1 MKFCNIALNR
11 TFFKSPLGD
20 LGGRFLL
27 CLVCLLPLSSS
38 AQSWIWYPGDY
49 EIWLGNEMNNRRTE
63 RGAFF
68 PHFWKMDSHYVLV
81 EFSKKIDLSAAEEIE
96 ISVEGK
102 FNIKLDG
109 KLQFGMPTKF
119 TLPAGKHSL
128 NIKVWNQATP
138 PAIFVK
144 GKTVNSDASWKVT
157 YEDKEWIDESGKAS
171 DTSAT
176 IYMDAATSDSFKS
189 ADTSPSKYKLPTEP
203 MVAVKREKKNDGE
216 LIDFGKETF
225 GFLTLQG
232 LKGTGEVHIYYG
244 ESPEEAMDTKF
255 CETLDRLSLDGSS
268 LTDEA
273 RNVTSKPEDNYTL
286 GNNKAFRY
294 VYITKDA
301 GVSYA
306 DVSMLYEYKP
316 EVRKGSFRCNDE
328 EVNRMWEVGAYTM
341 QLTTREFFIDGIKR
355 DRWTWSGD
363 AIQSYLM
370 NYYLFFDAET
380 VKKTIWLL
388 RGKDPVT
395 SHTNT
400 IMDYTFYW
408 FLSIYDYYKFTGDT
422 HFIQQVYPRMQSM
435 MDYVL
440 GRTNKNGMVEGQTG
454 DWVFVD
460 WADGYMDKHGELSY
474 EQVLFC
480 KSLETMALCADLA
493 KNSVDKTKYDGL
505 ATALRSKLEPAFW
518 DETKKALVHNRL
530 DGKQQEQITRYSNM
544 FAVFFNYLSPEK
556 QQLIKKSVLMNDSVM
571 KITTPYMRF
580 YELEALCAMGEQK
593 AVMKEMKD
601 YWGGMIREGA
611 TSFWEKYNPTDKGAQ
626 HLAMYG
632 RPYGKSLCHAWGASP
647 IYLLGKY
654 YLGIQPVKAGYS
666 EFAIAPNLGGM
677 KWMEG
682 TVPTPKGE
690 IKLYMNEKTIKVTAT
705 EGKGYLTFVSKSK
718 PKASKGLVEKLEGNK
733 YRLLIEGKE
742 AVVVS
747 YK

>member
-1 MKFCNIALNR
+1 MN
-11 TFFKSPLGD
+11 KSFVPNA
-20 LGGRFLL
+20 
-27 CLVCLLPLSSS
+27 SS
-38 AQSWIWYPGDY
+38 ASNWIWYPGDY
-49 EIWLGNEMNNRRTE
+49 EIWLGNDMNNRRTE

-81 EFSKKIDLSAAEEIE
+81 EFSKMIDLAIAEEIE
-96 ISVEGK
+96 IAVEGK

-119 TLPAGKHSL
+119 LLPAGKHNL

-138 PAIFVK
+138 PTIFVN
-144 GKTVNSDASWKVT
+144 GKTVKSDGSWKVT

-176 IYMDAATSDSFKS
+176 IYMDAAFGDFTS
-189 ADTSPSKYKLPTEP
+189 ATTPPSKYKLATTPQS
-203 MVAVKREKKNDGE
+203 AVKSELIHGGE

-225 GFLTLQG
+225 GFLQIHKLSG
-232 LKGTGEVHIYYG
+232 NGKLNIYYG
-244 ESPEEAMDTKF
+244 ESRKEALDKDY
-255 CETLDRLSLDGSS
+255 CETLDQ
-268 LTDEA
+268 LTV
-273 RNVTSKPEDNYTL
+273 NGNTVTDDALTVTTTLNDCYTL
-286 GNNKAFRY
+286 GNSKAFRY
-294 VYITKDA
+294 VFITKTA
-301 GVSYA
+301 GVNYS

-316 EVRKGSFRCNDE
+316 ETQRGSFKCNDE
-328 EVNRMWEVGAYTM
+328 EVNKIWEVGAYTM

-370 NYYLFFDAET
+370 NYYLSFDSQT
-380 VKKTIWLL
+380 VKNTIWLL

-408 FLSIYDYYKFTGDT
+408 FLSIYDYYKYSGDA
-422 HFIQQVYPRMQSM
+422 HFIKQIYPRMQTM

-460 WADGYMDKHGELSY
+460 WADGFMDKRGELSY

-480 KSLETMALCADLA
+480 KSLETMALCADVLHNEA
-493 KNSVDKTKYDGL
+493 DKLKFDGL
-505 ATALRSKLEPAFW
+505 ATVLRNKLVPAFW
-518 DETKKALVHNRL
+518 DETKNALIHNRI
-530 DGKQQEQITRYSNM
+530 DGKQQNAVTRYSNM
-544 FAVFFNYLSPEK
+544 FAVFFNYLSPQQK
-556 QQLIKKSVLMNDSVM
+556 QEIKTTVLFNDSIM
-571 KITTPYMRF
+571 KISTPYMRF
-580 YELEALCAMGEQK
+580 YELEALCALGEQEK
-593 AVMKEMKD
+593 VMKEMKD

-611 TSFWEKYNPTDKGAQ
+611 TSFWEKYNPTDKGSE

-654 YLGIQPVKAGYS
+654 YLGIQPVEAGYS
-666 EFAIAPNLGGM
+666 EFSITPNLGGL

-682 TVPTPKGE
+682 TAPTPNGE
-690 IKLYMNEKTIKVTAT
+690 IKLFMDIKTIKVAAT
-705 EGKGYLTFVSKSK
+705 EGRGYLTFSSKNK
-718 PKASKGLVEKLEGNK
+718 PNASKGIIEKLDSNT
-733 YRLLIEGKE
+733 YRLMIDGKE
-742 AVVVS
+742 EVVVS
-747 YK
+747 YN

>member
-1 MKFCNIALNR
+1 MKR
-11 TFFKSPLGD
+11 TFF
-20 LGGRFLL
+20 LL
-27 CLVCLLPLSSS
+27 CFAAISLFSN

-81 EFSKKIDLSAAEEIE
+81 EFSKKIDLAAPEEIE

-109 KLQFGMPTKF
+109 KLQFGMPHKF
-119 TLPAGKHSL
+119 LLPAGKHSL
-128 NIKVWNQATP
+128 NIKVWNQTTP
-138 PAIFVK
+138 PTILVK
-144 GKTVNSDASWKVT
+144 GKTVNSDSSWKVT
-157 YEDKEWIDESGKAS
+157 YEDKEWIDASGKAS

-176 IYMDAATSDSFKS
+176 IYMDAATSDHFVS
-189 ADTSPSKYKLPTEP
+189 ADTSPSKYKLATEP
-203 MVAVKREKKNDGE
+203 MSAVKREKKNDGE

-225 GFLTLQG
+225 GFIQMKGLTG
-232 LKGTGEVHIYYG
+232 NGKVNIYYG
-244 ESPEEAMDTKF
+244 ESPEEALDTKF
-255 CETLDRLSLDGSS
+255 CETLDRLNVTGSS
-268 LTDEA
+268 VTDEA
-273 RNVTSKPEDNYTL
+273 LNASSMPAEIYTFS
-286 GNNKAFRY
+286 NSKAFRY

-301 GVSYA
+301 GVNYQ
-306 DVSMLYEYKP
+306 DVSMLYEFKP
-316 EVRKGSFRCNDE
+316 ETRKGSFKCSDE

-355 DRWTWSGD
+355 DRWVWSGD

-370 NYYLFFDAET
+370 NYYLFFDTET
-380 VKKTIWLL
+380 VKNSIWLL

-408 FLSIYDYYKFTGDT
+408 FLSIYDYYMYTGDL
-422 HFIQQVYPRMQSM
+422 HFIKQVYPRMQTM
-435 MDYVL
+435 MDYVMD
-440 GRTNKNGMVEGQTG
+440 RTNSNGMVEGQTG

-460 WADGYMDKHGELSY
+460 WADGYMDKHGELSF

-480 KSLETMALCADLA
+480 KSLETMALCSKLA
-493 KNSVDKTKYDGL
+493 NNETDKIKYDGL
-505 ATALRSKLEPAFW
+505 ATALRAKLEPAFW
-518 DETKKALVHNRL
+518 NESKKALVHNRI
-530 DGKQQEQITRYSNM
+530 DGKQKDAVTRYANM
-544 FAVFFNYLSPEK
+544 FAIFNNYLSPEK
-556 QQLIKKSVLMNDSVM
+556 QQIIKKSVLMNDSIM

-580 YELEALCAMGEQK
+580 YELEALCALGEQK

-601 YWGGMIREGA
+601 YWGGMLREGA
-611 TSFWEKYNPTDKGAQ
+611 TSFWEKYNPADKGTQ

-654 YLGIQPVKAGYS
+654 YLGIQPVKAGYK
-666 EFAIAPNLGGM
+666 EFSITPDLGGM

-682 TVPTPKGE
+682 TVPTPLGE
-690 IKLYMNEKTIKVTAT
+690 IRLYMNEKIIKAKAT
-705 EGKGYLTFVSKSK
+705 EGKGYLNFSSKSK
-718 PKASKGLVEKLEGNK
+718 PKASKGIIEKLEGNK
-733 YRLLIEGKE
+733 YRLMVDGAEEVIVG
-742 AVVVS
+742 

>member
-1 MKFCNIALNR
+1 MKR
-11 TFFKSPLGD
+11 TL
-20 LGGRFLL
+20 FLL
-27 CLVCLLPLSSS
+27 TFTAMTLFSS

-81 EFSKKIDLSAAEEIE
+81 EFSKKIDLAAAEEIE

-138 PAIFVK
+138 PTIFVK
-144 GKTVNSDASWKVT
+144 GKTVNTDASWKVT

-203 MVAVKREKKNDGE
+203 MAAVKREKKNDGE

-225 GFLTLQG
+225 GFIKLQG
-232 LKGTGEVHIYYG
+232 LKGTGKVHMYYG
-244 ESPEEAMDTKF
+244 ESPEEALDTKF
-255 CETLDRLSLDGSS
+255 CETLDRLSLDASS
-268 LTDEA
+268 VTDEA
-273 RNVTSKPEDNYTL
+273 RNVTSKSEDNYTL

-316 EVRKGSFRCNDE
+316 EVQKGSFRCNDE

-493 KNSVDKTKYDGL
+493 KNSADKAKYDDL

-518 DETKKALVHNRL
+518 NETKKALVHNRF

-571 KITTPYMRF
+571 KISTPYMRF

-611 TSFWEKYNPTDKGAQ
+611 TSFWEKYNTIDKGTQ

-690 IKLYMNEKTIKVTAT
+690 IKLYMNEKNIKVTAT

-742 AVVVS
+742 EVVVS

>member
-1 MKFCNIALNR
+1 MKR
-11 TFFKSPLGD
+11 TFFVLIFASITLI
-20 LGGRFLL
+20 
-27 CLVCLLPLSSS
+27 SN
-38 AQSWIWYPGDY
+38 AQTWIWYPGDY

-68 PHFWKMDSHYVLV
+68 PPFWKMDSHYVLV
-81 EFSKKIDLSAAEEIE
+81 EFSKKIELAVPEEIE
-96 ISVEGK
+96 IAVEGK
-102 FNIKLDG
+102 YNIKLDG
-109 KLQFGMPTKF
+109 KLQFGMPHSF

-128 NIKVWNQATP
+128 NIKVWNQSTP

-144 GKTVNSDASWKVT
+144 GKTVNSDGSWKVT

-176 IYMDAATSDSFKS
+176 VYIDAAFNNFNASDTPPSTFKLATQPLS
-189 ADTSPSKYKLPTEP
+189 
-203 MVAVKREKKNDGE
+203 AVKREKKNEGE

-225 GFLTLQG
+225 GFIQLHG
-232 LKGTGEVHIYYG
+232 LKGNGTVHIYYG
-244 ESPEEAMDTKF
+244 ESPEEALDTKY
-255 CETLDRLSLDGSS
+255 CETLDRIKVEGTAI
-268 LTDEA
+268 TDEA
-273 RNVTSKPEDNYTL
+273 RDVTSKLENTYTL
-286 GNNKAFRY
+286 GNSKAFRY
-294 VYITKDA
+294 VYITIDK
-301 GVSYA
+301 GMELQ

-316 EVRKGSFRCNDE
+316 EVKRGSFRCNDE
-328 EVNRMWEVGAYTM
+328 EVNKMWEVGAYTM

-355 DRWTWSGD
+355 DRWVWSGD

-380 VKKTIWLL
+380 VKSSIWLL

-408 FLSIYDYYKFTGDT
+408 FLSIYDYYQFTGDR
-422 HFIQQVYPRMQSM
+422 HFIEQVYPRMQTM

-440 GRTNKNGMVEGQTG
+440 SRTNKNGMVEGLTG

-460 WADGYMDKHGELSY
+460 WADGYLDKHGELSY
-474 EQVLFC
+474 EQILFC
-480 KSLETMALCADLA
+480 KSLETMSLCAKLVNNDP
-493 KNSVDKTKYDGL
+493 DKTKYDRL
-505 ATALRSKLEPAFW
+505 STSLRNKLEPAFW
-518 DETKKALVHNRL
+518 NETKKALVHNRI
-530 DGKQQEQITRYSNM
+530 DGNQKEAVTRYANM

-556 QQLIKKSVLMNDSVM
+556 QQIIKKSVLMNDSIM

-601 YWGGMIREGA
+601 YWGGMLREGA
-611 TSFWEKYNPTDKGAQ
+611 TTFWEKYNPTDKGTQ
-626 HLAMYG
+626 HLGMYG

-666 EFAIAPNLGGM
+666 EYAITPNLGGLT
-677 KWMEG
+677 WMEG
-682 TVPTPKGE
+682 TVPTPKGS
-690 IKLYMNEKTIKVTAT
+690 IHLFMDTKTIKVKAS
-705 EGKGYLTFVSKSK
+705 EGKGCLTFVSSTK
-718 PKASKGLVEKLEGNK
+718 PKASIGTFERLKDNR
-733 YRLLIEGKE
+733 YRLLINTQEE
-742 AVVVS
+742 VTVT
-747 YK
+747 YR

>member
-1 MKFCNIALNR
+1 MKRTLFLLFFTTIALFS
-11 TFFKSPLGD
+11 T
-20 LGGRFLL
+20 
-27 CLVCLLPLSSS
+27 
-38 AQSWIWYPGDY
+38 AQTWIWYPGDY
-49 EIWLGNEMNNRRTE
+49 EIWQGNEMNNRRTE

-81 EFSKKIDLSAAEEIE
+81 EFSKKLNLTAPEEVE
-96 ISVEGK
+96 IAVEGK
-102 FNIKLDG
+102 YNVKLDG
-109 KLQFGMPTKF
+109 KLQFGAPRKIII
-119 TLPAGKHSL
+119 PAGKHSL
-128 NIKVWNQATP
+128 NIKVHNQATP

-144 GKTVNSDASWKVT
+144 GKTFHSDSSWKVT
-157 YEDKEWIDESGKAS
+157 YEDKEWIDESGKVS

-176 IYMDAATSDSFKS
+176 LFMDAASGSFSD
-189 ADTSPSKYKLPTEP
+189 ANTPPSKYQLSTKP
-203 MVAVKREKKNDGE
+203 MAAVKREKKKDGE

-225 GFLTLQG
+225 GFIRLHN
-232 LKGTGEVHIYYG
+232 LKGNGTIHIYYG
-244 ESPEEAMDTKF
+244 ESPEEALDINY
-255 CETLDRLSLDGSS
+255 CETLDRIKVDGNSV
-268 LTDEA
+268 TDEA
-273 RNVTSKPEDNYTL
+273 RNVTSPLTGIYTL
-286 GNNKAFRY
+286 GNSKAFRY

-301 GVSYA
+301 GVEIP
-306 DVSMLYEYKP
+306 DVSMLYEYKL
-316 EVRKGSFRCNDE
+316 EVLKGSFRCNDE
-328 EVNRMWEVGAYTM
+328 EVNKIWEVGAYTM

-370 NYYLFFDAET
+370 NYYLSNDSET
-380 VKKTIWLL
+380 VKSTIWLL

-408 FLSIYDYYKFTGDT
+408 FLSVYDYYKYSGDS
-422 HFIQQVYPRMQSM
+422 HFIEQLYPRMQTM

-460 WADGYMDKHGELSY
+460 WADGYLDKHGELSY

-480 KSLETMALCADLA
+480 KSLETMSLCAQLVHNDA
-493 KNSVDKTKYDGL
+493 DKAKYDGL
-505 ATALRSKLEPAFW
+505 ATALRNKLEPAFW
-518 DETKKALVHNRL
+518 NESKQALVHNRI
-530 DGKQQEQITRYSNM
+530 DGKQKDAVTRYANM

-556 QQLIKKSVLMNDSVM
+556 QQIIKKSVLFNDSIQ

-580 YELEALCAMGEQK
+580 YELEALCALGEQK
-593 AVMKEMKD
+593 AVMKEMKA
-601 YWGGMIREGA
+601 YWGGMLREGA
-611 TSFWEKYNPTDKGAQ
+611 TSFWEKYNPAEKGTQ

-666 EFAIAPNLGGM
+666 EFSITPVLGGL

-682 TVPTPKGE
+682 AVPTPKS
-690 IKLYMNEKTIKVTAT
+690 IVHLFMNDKTIKVKAG
-705 EGKGYLTFVSKSK
+705 EGKGYLNFVSNSK
-718 PKASKGLVEKLEGNK
+718 PKASKGVIEKLKDNK
-733 YRLLIEGKE
+733 YRLLIDTKE
-742 AVVVS
+742 EVLITYSA
-747 YK
+747 KH

>member
-1 MKFCNIALNR
+1 MKR
-11 TFFKSPLGD
+11 TL
-20 LGGRFLL
+20 FLL
-27 CLVCLLPLSSS
+27 FFAATTLLSH

-49 EIWLGNEMNNRRTE
+49 EIWLGNQMNNRRTE

-68 PHFWKMDSHYVLV
+68 PPFWKMDSHYVLV
-81 EFSKKIDLSAAEEIE
+81 EFSKKIDLAAAEDIE
-96 ISVEGK
+96 IAVEGK

-119 TLPAGKHSL
+119 RLPAGKHSL

-138 PAIFVK
+138 PAIFVN
-144 GKTVNSDASWKVT
+144 GATVKTDGSWKVT

-176 IYMDAATSDSFKS
+176 IYMDAATADNFKVAS
-189 ADTSPSKYKLPTEP
+189 TPPSKYKLETTPQL
-203 MVAVKREKKNDGE
+203 AVKREKVQGGE

-225 GFLTLQG
+225 GFLRFHQ
-232 LKGTGEVHIYYG
+232 LKGDGKVNIYYG
-244 ESPEEAMDTKF
+244 ESKEEALDTKSG
-255 CETLDRLSLDGSS
+255 ETIDRLSVTGSNV
-268 LTDEA
+268 TDEA
-273 RNVTSKPEDNYTL
+273 LAATSPLSDIYTL
-286 GNNKAFRY
+286 SNNKAFRY
-294 VYITKDA
+294 VYISREGAVNYK
-301 GVSYA
+301 

-316 EVRKGSFRCNDE
+316 EVQRGSFRCNDE
-328 EVNRMWEVGAYTM
+328 EVNQMWNVGAYTM

-370 NYYLFFDAET
+370 NYYLFFDTQT
-380 VKKTIWLL
+380 VKNTIWQL

-422 HFIQQVYPRMQSM
+422 HFIQQVYPRMQTM

-493 KNSVDKTKYDGL
+493 KNTDDKAKYDGL
-505 ATALRSKLEPAFW
+505 AKALRSKLEPAFW
-518 DETKKALVHNRL
+518 NETKKALVHNRF

-556 QQLIKKSVLMNDSVM
+556 QQQIKKTVLMNDSVM
-571 KITTPYMRF
+571 NISTPYMRF

-593 AVMKEMKD
+593 QVMKEMKD

-611 TSFWEKYNPTDKGAQ
+611 TSFWEKYNPTDKGTQ

-647 IYLLGKY
+647 VYLLGKY

-666 EFAIAPNLGGM
+666 EFAINPNLGGL

-690 IKLYMNEKTIKVTAT
+690 IKLFMDNKTIKVKAS

-718 PKASKGLVEKLEGNK
+718 PKASKGIVEKINATN
-733 YRLLIEGKE
+733 YRLMINTTDEI
-742 AVVVS
+742 VIS
-747 YK
+747 YKNPVN

>member
-1 MKFCNIALNR
+1 MKR
-11 TFFKSPLGD
+11 TL
-20 LGGRFLL
+20 FLL
-27 CLVCLLPLSSS
+27 TFTAMTLFSS

-81 EFSKKIDLSAAEEIE
+81 EFSKKIDLATAEEIE

-109 KLQFGMPTKF
+109 KLQFGMPKKF

-189 ADTSPSKYKLPTEP
+189 VDTPPSKYKLPTEP
-203 MVAVKREKKNDGE
+203 MAAVKRERKNDGE

-225 GFLTLQG
+225 GFLKLQG

-244 ESPEEAMDTKF
+244 ESPEEALDTKF
-255 CETLDRLSLDGSS
+255 CETLDRLTLDASS
-268 LTDEA
+268 VTDEA

-493 KNSVDKTKYDGL
+493 KNSADKAKYDGL

-571 KITTPYMRF
+571 RISTPYMRF

-611 TSFWEKYNPTDKGAQ
+611 TSFWEKYNPTDKGTQ

-733 YRLLIEGKE
+733 YRLLIDGKE